1 VTSTV
6 KSPTI
11 GELLLRDLTLQRSC
25 APLRVYSRK
34 TALPYDHKRQD
45 CVKADV
51 SLSRLNDR
59 VTSEVVRGDNQLCA
73 VKGSKDQSHETTKA
87 PPCTNRGVSCQASS
101 DSSEAA
107 ARPGSVDIVPCSRV
121 GVIRQ
126 NSVAKQVNVSGGTER
141 SSLRAEKRKKRKEA
155 VSVGCLDQVGLD
167 HSKTLTSQETE
178 RSSFVIN
185 KGKQRSKPAKV
196 YCSNQ
201 VGMDKKGATRESED
215 TSFGVNKARKRR
227 NAPRVGC
234 SSELV
239 SPGQSAKK
247 RRNEPVEAHHR
258 FKMPAPSSSR
268 QLTQKKASKAVPHSP
283 AQVRQRKLMAM
294 GLKPVSPLSGQ
305 LMTGNQEPAKEN
317 IPLLA
322 TNQEQAAV
330 QEVLGEMVTAERP
343 LPVTPLKVQPAE
355 ESLDMYQ
362 EPLPATSSMTELV
375 SLMEQLHIS
384 PCVDD
389 SDFRVPD
396 VSDSES
402 DDDCDGEYEL
412 FPELQSLGEQVL
424 LLLQMLS

>member
-1 VTSTV
+1 M
-6 KSPTI
+6 
-11 GELLLRDLTLQRSC
+11 
-25 APLRVYSRK
+25 
-34 TALPYDHKRQD
+34 
-45 CVKADV
+45 
-51 SLSRLNDR
+51 
-59 VTSEVVRGDNQLCA
+59 
-73 VKGSKDQSHETTKA
+73 
-87 PPCTNRGVSCQASS
+87 
-101 DSSEAA
+101 
-107 ARPGSVDIVPCSRV
+107 

-141 SSLRAEKRKKRKEA
+141 SSLRAEKRKKRNKA
-155 VSVGCLDQVGLD
+155 VNVGCLDQVGLD

-185 KGKQRSKPAKV
+185 KEKQRSKPAKV

-215 TSFGVNKARKRR
+215 TSFGVNKGRKRR

-258 FKMPAPSSSR
+258 LKMPAPSSSR
-268 QLTQKKASKAVPHSP
+268 QLTQKKASKAVHHSP
-283 AQVRQRKLMAM
+283 AQVRQRKLMAV

-330 QEVLGEMVTAERP
+330 QEVLGEMVTAKRP
-343 LPVTPLKVQPAE
+343 LPVTPLKIQPAE
-355 ESLDMYQ
+355 ESMDMYQ

-375 SLMEQLHIS
+375 SLMKQLHIS

-389 SDFRVPD
+389 PDFRVPD

-402 DDDCDGEYEL
+402 DDGCDGEYEL